1 MGIDMLAL
9 FRDYMGTGM
18 IVIWYLI
25 ALLYLWMKEKRRY
38 MRILFIYM
46 PVVLLVLY
54 ARHIDSITD
63 MDHAVRHMIQV
74 LRLRK
79 KRAAVN
85 QAAGNRKRWYCT
97 LTRCLRSWYIKSQ
110 GTRYITGF

>member
-54 ARHIDSITD
+54 FNPLFAQLVYKVTGDEVYYRILWLLPITVVI
-63 MDHAVRHMIQV
+63 A
-74 LRLRK
+74 
-79 KRAAVN
+79 
-85 QAAGNRKRWYCT
+85 YT
-97 LTRCLRSWYIKSQ
+97 
-110 GTRYITGF
+110 